1 MKTVRIVEFDAS
13 GIRTGV
19 VDVDP
24 GKTHTVTWVWA
35 WNRTLRFEQD
45 RDTDSAQ
52 AILTNV
58 LLRLLSADENWLQT
72 DQKSCEGQRGRCSER
87 VVRLALLNGYPL

>member
-52 AILTNV
+52 AILTKC
-58 LLRLLSADENWLQT
+58 SAPAFV
-72 DQKSCEGQRGRCSER
+72 RGRKLVADRSKK
-87 VVRLALLNGYPL
+87 L